1 MQIGVIGG
9 SIWGN
14 RGAEAMV
21 ATCIGHIRRTWPAA
35 RVCIFS
41 YFPLQDRRILAA
53 ADVVVVDAR
62 PLALV
67 FRLVPFSFLVHV
79 AERMGFTIPDRYLPR
94 EVVEL
99 RRCRILLD
107 VFGISFADGR
117 AKFLPFNVLSI
128 LPAFL
133 LRVPVIKMSQA
144 MGPFRNPLNRT
155 LARATLKRCAHVF
168 ARGSITASHLAS
180 LPLEAQRHSV
190 AGDLAFLYRDAD
202 SLSCEGET
210 EVTELLTRLTE
221 ARDGGSRVTGIS
233 PSSVVYLK
241 ARRNRFDYIALLA
254 TIIQRTLAVG
264 DQVVVLPNATRQG
277 SRSLRNNDLPVIE
290 LLRSHCATRLSRADF
305 RRVHWLQSD
314 VNTRGIRA
322 IIAGTDILVTSRF
335 HAMIAA
341 LSVGTPPLVIGWS
354 HKYDEVLQTFG
365 SAAASFDIASL
376 DAMSMLRRLE
386 DMKRDTRPDALQSS
400 DALTRMQHSSALQL
414 NFITSTIEAAKSPA
428 VRR

>member
-21 ATCIGHIRRTWPAA
+21 ATCVGHVRRTWPAA

-41 YFPLQDRRILAA
+41 YFPVRDRQIVSAPN
-53 ADVVVVDAR
+53 VVIADAR

-67 FRLVPFSFLVHV
+67 LRLVPFSILCHV
-79 AERMGFTIPDRYLPR
+79 AARMGLRIPDRCLPR
-94 EVVEL
+94 EVAEL
-99 RRCRILLD
+99 RRCRMLLD

-117 AKFLPFNVLSI
+117 MKFLPFNVLSI

-133 LRVPVIKMSQA
+133 LRVPVVKMSQA

-155 LARATLKRCAHVF
+155 LARAMLKRCAHVF
-168 ARGSITASHLAS
+168 ARGDITASHLAS
-180 LPLEAQRHSV
+180 LPLEAGQYSV

-202 SLSCEGET
+202 SLSREGES
-210 EVTELLTRLTE
+210 EVAALLDRVTE
-221 ARDGGSRVTGIS
+221 ARDSGRRVTVIS

-241 ARRNRFDYIALLA
+241 ARRNRFNYINLLA
-254 TIIQRTLAVG
+254 MFVQRALADG
-264 DQVVVLPNATRQG
+264 DHVIVLPNATRQG
-277 SRSLRNNDLPVIE
+277 SRALRNNDLPVIE
-290 LLRSHCATRLSRADF
+290 LLRSRCASLLPPAEF
-305 RRVHWLQSD
+305 RRIHWFQSD

-341 LSVGTPPLVIGWS
+341 LSVGTPPLVIGWG
-354 HKYDEVLQTFG
+354 HKYDEVLQPFRP
-365 SAAASFDIASL
+365 AAASFDIGSL
-376 DAMSMLRRLE
+376 DAESMLRRFE
-386 DMKRDTRPDALQSS
+386 DMRRETRPDGRHTDYPLARMERSS
-400 DALTRMQHSSALQL
+400 ERQLTFISTAIDAAR
-414 NFITSTIEAAKSPA
+414 SPE
-428 VRR
+428 VQR